1 MIKYLALGFLVFLSL
16 SSSFVGSVDVDF
28 KEIFV
33 SGSLSSNVFFNLR
46 VPRFILA
53 FFMGVLLA
61 LSGWLYQGLFRNS
74 LMTPFTLGI
83 SGGAVLGVGISVVLG
98 LEFAF
103 FGLSV
108 SALFGFVGA
117 MSSVLLL
124 LYFSRFV
131 KDSTGNSLLLLGI
144 ALSFFFSASLMV
156 LFSISTATQSY
167 SILRYTMGDLST
179 IGYNEAIVVT
189 LSSLLLL
196 AFLYLKRYELAMLS
210 VSEQNAKLK
219 GLDTKKITLLLL
231 VVSSFVI
238 GVAISI
244 TGPIG
249 FVGLIIPHMAKK
261 LFKLPSYKL
270 IVPTALLGG
279 LFLSACD
286 TLSRLWIFESEIPI
300 GVVTAFIGGPF
311 FIYLI
316 LKRV

>member
-1 MIKYLALGFLVFLSL
+1 MLRYLALAFLLVLSL
-16 SSSFVGSVDVDF
+16 SSIFVGSVDIDF
-28 KEIFV
+28 KEIFL
-33 SGSLSSNVFFNLR
+33 SGTLSSNVFFNLR
-46 VPRFILA
+46 IPRYILA
-53 FFMGVLLA
+53 FFMGVLLS

-98 LEFAF
+98 LEEAL
-103 FGLSV
+103 FGLSL
-108 SALFGFVGA
+108 SALFGFIGA

-131 KDSTGNSLLLLGI
+131 KDTTGNSLLLLGI

-156 LFSISTATQSY
+156 LFSISSATQSY

-179 IGYNEAIVVT
+179 IGYKESIVVA
-189 LSSLLLL
+189 LSSFILFI
-196 AFLYLKRYELAMLS
+196 FLYLKRYELAMLS

-219 GLDTKKITLLLL
+219 GLDTKKVTLQLLII
-231 VVSSFVI
+231 SSFVI

-261 LFKLPSYKL
+261 LFNLPSYKL
-270 IVPTALLGG
+270 LIPSALLGG

-286 TLSRLWIFESEIPI
+286 TLSRLSIFESEIPI
-300 GVVTAFIGGPF
+300 GVVTAFVGGPF